1 MMAKPYIR
9 GVAQMSPRRKPSKKT
24 IEKPSVFASLMS
36 SVGETIVKHPSIVGG
51 GTAFVIIFSFIASNA
66 LYYQKGAHPAPIL
79 NMRGP
84 QFIVSGSTRPNDD
97 VRVINPDDGVK
108 TFKVRHS
115 DDLQTSSINVPVPAQ
130 PVREET
136 ARVQTV
142 KPIVE
147 TATVESAIQGDD
159 LVRNI
164 QNELAKQKLYLDV
177 VDGLTGPNTS
187 KAVQSFQERAGLT
200 VDGKITEALLE
211 KLIAS
216 NTPKQVASL
225 ETNTQQA
232 SKDLVRRIQIGL
244 SQSAYPH
251 IEVDGMAG
259 KQTREAIAQFEKH
272 YRLPVTGL
280 PNQQVLDK
288 LKSIGAF

>member
-1 MMAKPYIR
+1 
-9 GVAQMSPRRKPSKKT
+9 MSPRRKPLKKE
-24 IEKPSVFASLMS
+24 IKKSGFFASLMS

-51 GTAFVIIFSFIASNA
+51 STAFVIIFSFIASNA
-66 LYYQKGAHPAPIL
+66 LFYQKGAHPAPIL

-84 QFIVSGSTRPNDD
+84 QFIVSGSTQPNEEPRV
-97 VRVINPDDGVK
+97 VRTDDGVK

-115 DDLQTSSINVPVPAQ
+115 DQLQTSSIPVPAQ
-130 PVREET
+130 PIQQT
-136 ARVQTV
+136 PIRVQTV
-142 KPIVE
+142 KPVAEVSSVE
-147 TATVESAIQGDD
+147 NTIQGND

-164 QNELAKQKLYLDV
+164 QTELAKQKLYLDV

-187 KAVQSFQERAGLT
+187 KAVLEFQQRAGLE
-200 VDGKITEALLE
+200 VDGKITPELLT
-211 KLIAS
+211 KLIKA
-216 NTPKQVASL
+216 NTPQQVARVEVS
-225 ETNTQQA
+225 NQSV
-232 SKDLVRRIQIGL
+232 SKDMVRRIQIGL

-272 YRLPVTGL
+272 YRLPITGL

>member
-9 GVAQMSPRRKPSKKT
+9 GVAQMSLRRKPSKKT

-130 PVREET
+130 PVRKET

-216 NTPKQVASL
+216 NTPKQVARL

-232 SKDLVRRIQIGL
+232 SNDLVRRIQIGL

>member
-1 MMAKPYIR
+1 
-9 GVAQMSPRRKPSKKT
+9 MSPRRKPSKKT
-24 IEKPSVFASLMS
+24 IEKPSVFASFMS
-36 SVGETIVKHPSIVGG
+36 TVGETIVKHPSIVGG

-97 VRVINPDDGVK
+97 VRVIKTDDGVK

-130 PVREET
+130 PVRQET
-136 ARVQTV
+136 ARVQTI
-142 KPIVE
+142 KPVVDA
-147 TATVESAIQGDD
+147 ATIENSIQGDE
-159 LVRNI
+159 LVRNV
-164 QNELAKQKLYLDV
+164 QTELAKQKLYLDV

-187 KAVQSFQERAGLT
+187 KAVQGFQERAGLA
-200 VDGKITEALLE
+200 VDGKITDGLLA
-211 KLIAS
+211 KLVAA
-216 NTPKQVASL
+216 NTPKQVTRVETSL
-225 ETNTQQA
+225 ETNSDQA
-232 SKDLVRRIQIGL
+232 SRDMVRRIQIGL

-259 KQTREAIAQFEKH
+259 AQTREAIAQFEKH
-272 YRLPVTGL
+272 YRLPVTGF
-280 PNQQVLDK
+280 PNQQVLEK

>member
-1 MMAKPYIR
+1 
-9 GVAQMSPRRKPSKKT
+9 MSPRRKPSKK
-24 IEKPSVFASLMS
+24 IVEKPSVFASVMS
-36 SVGETIVKHPSIVGG
+36 TMGETIAKHPSIVGG

-66 LYYQKGAHPAPIL
+66 LFYQKGAHPAPIL

-84 QFIVSGSTRPNDD
+84 QFIVSGSTRPNDGARV
-97 VRVINPDDGVK
+97 VRSDEGVK

-115 DDLQTSSINVPVPAQ
+115 DQLQTSSINIPVPAQ
-130 PVREET
+130 PVQQVS
-136 ARVQTV
+136 ARIQSV
-142 KPIVE
+142 KPVLNTSSQE
-147 TATVESAIQGDD
+147 NNPQGDD
-159 LVRNI
+159 LVRNV
-164 QNELAKQKLYLDV
+164 QTELVKQKLYLDV

-187 KAVQSFQERAGLT
+187 RAVQSFQEKSGMP
-200 VDGKITEALLE
+200 VNGEISQELLSN
-211 KLIAS
+211 LIKA
-216 NTPKQVASL
+216 NTPKQVARL
-225 ETNTQQA
+225 ETKLEQSN
-232 SKDLVRRIQIGL
+232 DMVRRIQIGL